1 MLVPRRVI
9 IAIKAPWFFCPS
21 TLQNCFLFPSQ
32 SPTKILCVFVNNNIR
47 WSVLTFLPKFPPS
60 ISPASVPVPFRE
72 LRYPTLVKGNSSSKV
87 PLGRDMLVPRVV
99 PPVLRK
105 SIFTRTKGRADHG
118 ARFLAL
124 WPGCCV
130 AELYLLGIG
139 KWRWTASPWFF
150 DVVAPFWLLFW
161 RAFHIC
167 VYIRLMTFTIILTKN
182 NRLYVYICLSIYLSI
197 CLSIY
202 LSVYLSI
209 YLSIYLV

>member
-32 SPTKILCVFVNNNIR
+32 SPTKILCVFVNNIR

-139 KWRWTASPWFF
+139 KWRWTASSLVFWCCCPLLALVLTCFPYLCVHTSDDIYNNF
-150 DVVAPFWLLFW
+150 D
-161 RAFHIC
+161 
-167 VYIRLMTFTIILTKN
+167 
-182 NRLYVYICLSIYLSI
+182 
-197 CLSIY
+197 
-202 LSVYLSI
+202 
-209 YLSIYLV
+209 